1 MRALPPAAL
10 ESNVSLTKPIRSSG
24 FDARLEAPPASRLR
38 PARWRDARLIG
49 GVAMIVLC
57 TLVGSRVVASAG
69 TTHSVW
75 RVKSNLAA
83 GSTLSASDLESVQ
96 VNLAGAAANY
106 VSAES
111 PLPAGAVLAR
121 DLSAGELVPLSAVS
135 AKGAA
140 APQRL
145 VTLPVTRLHFPPG
158 LAHGERVDVYST
170 PHVSGSTTTIAPTK
184 VLDSVVVS
192 SVDDDSSR
200 FGGDSQ
206 SVGVIVAVAPDQ
218 VSRVVAAV
226 QSGDIDVVRVPGVGQ

>member
-1 MRALPPAAL
+1 
-10 ESNVSLTKPIRSSG
+10 
-24 FDARLEAPPASRLR
+24 
-38 PARWRDARLIG
+38 
-49 GVAMIVLC
+49 MIVLC
-57 TLVGSRVVASAG
+57 TLVGSRVVASAD
-69 TTHSVW
+69 TTHAVW
-75 RVKSNLAA
+75 RLKSNLAA

-106 VSAES
+106 VSADS
-111 PLPAGAVLAR
+111 PLPVGTTLTR
-121 DLSAGELVPLSAVS
+121 DLSIGELVPLSAVS
-135 AKGAA
+135 SKGAT

-170 PHVSGSTTTIAPTK
+170 PHASGSATTIAPTK

-206 SVGVIVAVAPDQ
+206 SVGVIVAVAPDE

-226 QSGDIDVVRVPGVGQ
+226 QSGAIDVVRVPGAGQ